1 MGNLISR
8 PSCLGQKSK
17 HVRSDEAFLKEC
29 YQRRRERQPAEQNG
43 EPKPEMAVKDKAGE
57 EACKEGEVQRDE
69 EAQEI
74 DHNREVRAQTP
85 ISEKPLRSSPTSTIR
100 STSTLDNNA
109 WHSSPSP
116 IKTSRNGTLTRR
128 AVPPEYT
135 RSPLAHPD
143 RASAERR
150 GSFQRRDSR
159 EGSPWSWKT
168 LASRE
173 VTEVTEVTE
182 TVVTEIVEVTEYPS
196 GDKGGDP
203 VVTRTVRILN
213 GAAEELAE
221 LQSDGHSSSDQDS
234 SLDRWRGTKSALSL
248 RDVSTDSETFLQNL
262 EALLTWVSE
271 IEELTANQKPP
282 SSEVKVVKAQ
292 LQEQKLLQRL
302 LTDRRRSMDSM
313 MLQGPRLVEAHPGE
327 EGEQEKVKLAALTR
341 KWEALQLGAEKR
353 RATLELILPRAQ
365 LFQEGVDSLQQWLMS
380 VEQTV
385 AELRNAERVMLRLS
399 EATDKAKAVVE
410 EIQVKTAELGKIQK
424 SGHALMEAISG
435 NNYYV
440 WRTLLAQYLH

>member
-43 EPKPEMAVKDKAGE
+43 EAKPEMAVKDKAGE

-221 LQSDGHSSSDQDS
+221 VDKEYVQTQQIFHFILSSSHLNVIIPPTVS
-234 SLDRWRGTKSALSL
+234 AKSMFGSFNRLALFKTAILSIGTTCPLSL
-248 RDVSTDSETFLQNL
+248 F
-262 EALLTWVSE
+262 
-271 IEELTANQKPP
+271 
-282 SSEVKVVKAQ
+282 SSSKVMDTQAQ
-292 LQEQKLLQRL
+292 IRIPAWI
-302 LTDRRRSMDSM
+302 D
-313 MLQGPRLVEAHPGE
+313 GE
-327 EGEQEKVKLAALTR
+327 
-341 KWEALQLGAEKR
+341 
-353 RATLELILPRAQ
+353 
-365 LFQEGVDSLQQWLMS
+365 
-380 VEQTV
+380 
-385 AELRNAERVMLRLS
+385 
-399 EATDKAKAVVE
+399 
-410 EIQVKTAELGKIQK
+410 
-424 SGHALMEAISG
+424 
-435 NNYYV
+435 YV
-440 WRTLLAQYLH
+440 